1 MTPVRMFVIDIKI
14 ILVYLF
20 QLFQIGLQE
29 LEVSVVERDGVVKL
43 RNGQSWSLFC
53 FFHAE
58 MQSQ

>member
-29 LEVSVVERDGVVKL
+29 LEVPVVERNGVVEL

-53 FFHAE
+53 FFHVE
-58 MQSQ
+58 M